1 MAQEIERKFLVDGDF
16 KSQSYSHSH
25 IAQGYICSS
34 PGRTVRIRIRGD
46 KGYITIKGDR
56 SSSGISCF
64 EWEKEISL
72 DDAKDLLE
80 LCLPGKIDKTRYL
93 IKSGNHTFE
102 VDEFHG
108 ENEGLVMAEV
118 ELEAENEPFEKPAFI
133 GKEVTGDHRYYNSH
147 LSKFPFKEWD
157 ESKK

>member
-1 MAQEIERKFLVDGDF
+1 MAQEIERKFLVEGDF
-16 KSQSYSHSH
+16 KSQSYSNSH

-56 SSSGISCF
+56 SQSGISCF

-72 DDAKDLLE
+72 NDAKDLLE

-93 IKSGNHTFE
+93 VNSGNHTFE

-118 ELEAENEPFEKPAFI
+118 ELDAEDELFDKPSFI
-133 GKEVTGDHRYYNSH
+133 GEEVTGDHRYYNSH
-147 LSKFPFKEWD
+147 LSRFPFKDWKNPKE
-157 ESKK
+157 